1 VQDGTDVPRHNCDDR
16 LVHAEPISTVIREMI
31 GSFPA
36 AADIAEVGH
45 VISVGDG
52 IARVSGVEAVM
63 VGEMLEFAAGI
74 YGIAFNLE
82 EEHVG
87 VVLLGA
93 SRRIKEGDIV
103 RRTGRIISVPVGDAL
118 LGRVVNAL
126 GQPLDGKG
134 RIATFEYAPIERLAP
149 GVVDRQPVR
158 EPLQT
163 GLKAIDAMIPIGR
176 GQREL
181 IIGDRQTGKTA
192 VAIDTILNQRDTG
205 VVCIYNAIGLKQ
217 STIAQ
222 VVKTLEQAGAM
233 RYSIVVAAGASD
245 PASLLYVSPYAA
257 TTMGEY
263 FRDAGRHA
271 LCVYDDLSR
280 HAQAY
285 RELSLLLRR
294 PPGREAFPGDVF
306 YLHSR
311 LLERAAKLRRELGG
325 GSLTALPIIET
336 QAGDLS
342 GYIPTNVISITDGQI
357 YLESD
362 LFHQGIRPAINVGNS
377 VSRVGGAAQVKG
389 MRQVAGTLRLDLAQY
404 RELAGF
410 AQFGSDLDKATR
422 SQLDRGERLVELL
435 KQRQHEPLSIEKQI
449 VILYAGSRG
458 LLDKYAVADILSY
471 ETELYGFLEM
481 KHPVILATLANTKQ
495 IDESL
500 TAALD
505 GALNQFAA
513 VFKTTPPLAAAA

>member
-1 VQDGTDVPRHNCDDR
+1 VRTE
-16 LVHAEPISTVIREMI
+16 LISTIIRDTI
-31 GSFPA
+31 ASAPA
-36 AADIAEVGH
+36 LDATEIGH

-52 IARVSGVEAVM
+52 IARVSGVRCAM
-63 VGEMLEFAAGI
+63 SGEMLEFTPGLF
-74 YGIAFNLE
+74 GIALNLE
-82 EEHVG
+82 EDRVG
-87 VVLLGA
+87 VVLLGE
-93 SRRIKEGDIV
+93 SRHIKEGDV
-103 RRTGRIISVPVGDAL
+103 VHRTGRIISVPVGDAL
-118 LGRVVNAL
+118 LGRIVNAL

-134 RIATFEYAPIERLAP
+134 RIATFESAPIERLAP

-181 IIGDRQTGKTA
+181 VIGDRQTGKTA

-205 VVCIYNAIGLKQ
+205 VICIYNAIGQKQ

-222 VVKTLEQAGAM
+222 VVKTLENADAM
-233 RYSIVVAAGASD
+233 RYTIVVAAGASD

-285 RELSLLLRR
+285 REISLLLRR
-294 PPGREAFPGDVF
+294 PPGREAYPGDVF

-311 LLERAAKLRRELGG
+311 LLERAAKLRDEFGG
-325 GSLTALPIIET
+325 GSLTALPIVET

-377 VSRVGGAAQVKG
+377 VSRVGGAAQVKA

-422 SQLDRGERLVELL
+422 TQLDRGERLVEAL
-435 KQRQHEPLSIEKQI
+435 KQNQYEPLPIEKQI
-449 VILYAGSRG
+449 LILYAGTRG
-458 LLDKYAVADILSY
+458 FLDRHAVAEIGSY
-471 ETELYGFLEM
+471 ERELYGFFETR
-481 KHPVILATLANTKQ
+481 HPAILATLTERKQ
-495 IDESL
+495 IDDEL
-500 TAALD
+500 TCRLD
-505 GALNQFAA
+505 GALREFTT
-513 VFKTTPPLAAAA
+513 VFQQTRQLAAAA